1 MAKKIFKFR
10 GLVEEELKALPLE
23 KFVELLPAQERRKF
37 KRGFTEA
44 EQTLLNDLEKHDK
57 GVKTHC
63 RDMIVL
69 PSMIGRTIGIHNGK
83 EFKDVL
89 IMPQMVGHR
98 FGEYAL
104 TRNKIK
110 HGAVGVA
117 SAIKH

>member
-1 MAKKIFKFR
+1 MAKKIFTYHGKT
-10 GLVEEELKALPLE
+10 EEELKQLSIEEFA
-23 KFVELLPAQERRKF
+23 KLLPSSERRKI

-44 EQTLLNDLEKHDK
+44 EKTFLKDLEKHDK
-57 GVKTHC
+57 NIKTHC

-83 EFKDVL
+83 SFENVV

-98 FGEYAL
+98 LGELSL
-104 TRNKIK
+104 TRNKVK